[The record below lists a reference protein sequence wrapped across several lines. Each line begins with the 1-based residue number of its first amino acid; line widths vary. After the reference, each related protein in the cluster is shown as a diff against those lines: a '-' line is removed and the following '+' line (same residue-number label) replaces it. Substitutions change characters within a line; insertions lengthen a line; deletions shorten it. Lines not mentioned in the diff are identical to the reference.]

1 MPVNIEIKARVRD
14 PVRLRALA
22 EALSRAPGTL
32 LSQEDTFFHTP
43 QGRLKL
49 RTLSPTQGEL
59 IYYERADA
67 TGPRPSRYQVVQTH
81 LPDALRA
88 TLATALGVR
97 GRVRKQRW
105 LYSVGQTRV
114 HLDEVEGLGVF
125 VELEWVMRPG
135 QTVETGARV
144 VAELMQ
150 HLEIAAADLIAGA
163 YIDLL
168 GVEDEDGTHHEHT

>member
-14 PVRLRALA
+14 PVLLRALV
-22 EALSRAPGTL
+22 EALSSTSGTL

-49 RTLSPTQGEL
+49 RTLSSTQGEL

-67 TGPRPSRYQVVQTH
+67 TGPRPSRYQVVRTH
-81 LPDALRA
+81 LPDALKA
-88 TLATALGVR
+88 TLAAALGVR
-97 GRVRKQRW
+97 GSVRKQRW

-114 HLDEVEGLGVF
+114 HLDEVEGLGMF
-125 VELEWVMRPG
+125 VELEWVMQPG
-135 QTVETGARV
+135 QTVETGTRV
-144 VAELMQ
+144 IAELMQ
-150 HLEIAAADLIAGA
+150 HLEIAATDLIAGA

-168 GVEDEDGTHHEHT
+168 GNEDGANHQRT